1 MFDIIT
7 FGSATI
13 DTFLKLSDK
22 DYHISKDDKFSSG
35 KAFCLPLGS
44 KILIDDLKI
53 SSGGGGT
60 NTAVF
65 LLLVAKL
72 DNFSDH
78 VFHRWVSFI
87 ADFLNIGIIS
97 INS

>member
-22 DYHISKDDKFSSG
+22 DYHISKDDRFSSG

-44 KILIDDLKI
+44 KISIDDLKV
-53 SSGGGGT
+53 SSG
-60 NTAVF
+60 F
-65 LLLVAKL
+65 
-72 DNFSDH
+72 
-78 VFHRWVSFI
+78 
-87 ADFLNIGIIS
+87 
-97 INS
+97 